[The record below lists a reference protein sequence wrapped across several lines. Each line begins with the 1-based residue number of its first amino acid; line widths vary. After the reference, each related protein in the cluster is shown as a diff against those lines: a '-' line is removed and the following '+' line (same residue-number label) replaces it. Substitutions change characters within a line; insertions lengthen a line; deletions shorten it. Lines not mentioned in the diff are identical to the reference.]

1 MEAKIQ
7 KPYVLNE
14 EQIFD
19 QSTHASPP
27 SLGKVAAILFY
38 LQQIHHRPTC

>member
-27 SLGKVAAILFY
+27 SLRKVAAIFLFY
-38 LQQIHHRPTC
+38 LQQIHQPTC